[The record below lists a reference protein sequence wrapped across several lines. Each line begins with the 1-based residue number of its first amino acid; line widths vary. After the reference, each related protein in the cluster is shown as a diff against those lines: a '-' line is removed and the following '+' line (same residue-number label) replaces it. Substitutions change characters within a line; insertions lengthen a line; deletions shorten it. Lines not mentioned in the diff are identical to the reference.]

1 MPGRQRGDSERKEFQ
16 GEEIDYEQ
24 LERDGSGGGG
34 VWGEGGRKCQ
44 ELKKCQR

>member
-1 MPGRQRGDSERKEFQ
+1 MPGRQRGGSERKEFQ

-34 VWGEGGRKCQ
+34 GLGGGGEENVRN
-44 ELKKCQR
+44 